1 MLNVLKSIEFM
12 DKKNVLFITS
22 QFRVGERIYPI
33 IPLLSKH
40 YNLDLL
46 KVYQMSNRHKWVGDV
61 DLRNTVFDTKY
72 LSYFKHTFYNH
83 CDVSKY
89 DLIISDD
96 NRVTTKTNL
105 HKIYSNKKGPLIAC
119 SHGNGSKGIHED
131 DYMKMGFK
139 KSFDICFS
147 FGKKENVH
155 SYIIDAGIPSN
166 DVLQSYK
173 DLPKKHILIIINFLG
188 NRPSPFTVNF
198 DESLFNSLYLEKLQ
212 YLYRKKL
219 PIVLKLK
226 SRADEGTFTNNVKYL
241 KDIFNKINVDY
252 KIVVDVEDDN
262 KLIAESAYVISAP
275 STLALK
281 PIQLGTPTVLIKN
294 SGALGVFDD
303 YDGIFD
309 KGEDFR
315 SYLKNYSKKVN
326 FIKNTITGGLDFNST
341 EIMFNKIKQ
350 YGIS

>member
-1 MLNVLKSIEFM
+1 MLNVLKFIEFM
-12 DKKNVLFITS
+12 GKKNILFITS

-46 KVYQMSNRHKWVGDV
+46 KVYQMSNKHRWVGDI
-61 DLRNTVFDTKY
+61 DLRKTVFDAEY
-72 LSYFKHTFYNH
+72 SGYFKHIFYDY

-96 NRVTTKTNL
+96 NRVTAKTGL
-105 HKIYSNKKGPLIAC
+105 PKIYSNKKGPLIAC

-139 KSFDICFS
+139 KSFDMCFA
-147 FGKKENVH
+147 FGKKETKY

-166 DVLQSYK
+166 DALIKYENV
-173 DLPKKHILIIINFLG
+173 DKKHVLVIINFLG
-188 NRPSPFTVNF
+188 NRHSPFKINF
-198 DESLFNSLYLEKLQ
+198 DESLFKNLYLERLQ
-212 YLYRKKL
+212 YFYGKKL
-219 PIVLKLK
+219 PIILKLK
-226 SRADEGTFTNNVKYL
+226 SRADESTYTNNVKYL
-241 KDIFNKINVDY
+241 KNIFSEINVDY
-252 KIVVDVEDDN
+252 KIVVDEKNDN

-281 PIQLGTPTVLIKN
+281 PIQLGIPTVLIKN

-303 YDGIFD
+303 YDGIFN
-309 KGEDFR
+309 KGEDFC
-315 SYLKNYSKKVN
+315 SYLKNYSKKVD
-326 FIKNTITGGLDFNST
+326 FIKNTITGGLNFNST
-341 EIMFNKIKQ
+341 EIMYDKIKQ
-350 YGIS
+350 YGIN